1 MQRKRIHKYLM
12 LGFISLMVIL
22 LSVSVVFG
30 RPFRLTKLPDGGKNF
45 GCGACHVNPQ
55 GGGVR
60 NPFGQDWERIA
71 VKANETY
78 TPELAKLDSDK
89 DGFTNDQEFSANTHP
104 GDPNSKP
111 SNQTSNSNNK
121 TASANPKAE
130 LAKAI
135 ARGKV
140 LFNDPKLG
148 KSGSSCN
155 SCHPNGGTT
164 GGQFMGMTIPTLKG
178 ASATFP
184 KYNASAKSVVTL
196 QQMQNMCIQMIMK
209 GTPQKLDSADSIA
222 LSAYVTSLSNG
233 VPVQVGG
240 K

>member
-1 MQRKRIHKYLM
+1 MQRKGIHKYLI
-12 LGFISLMVIL
+12 LGFVSLFIIL
-22 LSVSVVFG
+22 LSVSIAFG

-45 GCGACHVNPQ
+45 GCGTCHVNPQ

-60 NPFGQDWERIA
+60 NPFGQDWEKIA
-71 VKANETY
+71 IKANETY

-89 DGFTNDQEFSANTHP
+89 DGFTNDQEFAANTRP

-111 SNQTSNSNNK
+111 SSQTSTSSKK
-121 TASANPKAE
+121 TSATDPKAE
-130 LAKAI
+130 LARVI
-135 ARGKV
+135 AGGKM

-155 SCHPNGGTT
+155 TCHPGGGTT
-164 GGQFMGMTIPTLKG
+164 GGQFMSMAIPALKG
-178 ASATFP
+178 AAATFP
-184 KYNASAKSVVTL
+184 KYNASAKSVITL
-196 QQMQNMCIQMIMK
+196 QQVQNMRIKMMMK
-209 GTPQKLDSADSIA
+209 GTPLKLDSADSIA

-233 VPVQVGG
+233 IPVQVGG

>member
-12 LGFISLMVIL
+12 LGFISLMMIL
-22 LSVSVVFG
+22 LSVSVVFS

-45 GCGACHVNPQ
+45 GCGTCHVNPQ

-60 NPFGQDWERIA
+60 NPFGQDWEGIA
-71 VKANETY
+71 IIANETY

-89 DGFTNDQEFSANTHP
+89 DGWTNDQEFAANTNP

-111 SNQTSNSNNK
+111 PSQTSTSNNK
-121 TASANPKAE
+121 TSTTDPKAE
-130 LAKAI
+130 LAKVITA
-135 ARGKV
+135 GKM

-164 GGQFMGMTIPTLKG
+164 GGQMMGMTIPTLKG

-196 QQMQNMCIQMIMK
+196 QQVQNMRIQMIMK

-222 LSAYVTSLSNG
+222 LSAYVSSLSNG